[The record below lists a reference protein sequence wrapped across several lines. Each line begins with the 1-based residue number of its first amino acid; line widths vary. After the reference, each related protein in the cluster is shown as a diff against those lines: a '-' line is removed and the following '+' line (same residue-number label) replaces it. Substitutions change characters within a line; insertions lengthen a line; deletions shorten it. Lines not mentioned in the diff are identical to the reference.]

1 MGKNKDNDGA
11 QQGATNHPPSLH
23 GDKTVSRLEENTN
36 TGNPERGRTGPQHD
50 PADIRAHN
58 DEGRDRLFENREQH
72 DDAEQASEKTR
83 RARDIDRHDHA
94 PDTELAHRS
103 VQSTAKRKN

>member
-1 MGKNKDNDGA
+1 KDNAGR
-11 QQGATNHPPSLH
+11 QQAATNHPPGLH
-23 GDKTVSRLEENTN
+23 GDKTVSRLQEMTNSGNEER
-36 TGNPERGRTGPQHD
+36 ERTGPQHD
-50 PADIRAHN
+50 PNEIRAHN
-58 DEGRDRLFENREQH
+58 DKGRDRLFEDREQH
-72 DDAEQASEKTR
+72 DDADRASEKTR